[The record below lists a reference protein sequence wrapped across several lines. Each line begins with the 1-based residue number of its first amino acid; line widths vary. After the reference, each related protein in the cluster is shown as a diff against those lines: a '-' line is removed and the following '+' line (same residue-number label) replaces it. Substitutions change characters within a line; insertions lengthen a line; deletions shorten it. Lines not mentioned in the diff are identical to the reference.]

1 MIVDL
6 PATSTAAVSKR
17 LLQLRNEVGA
27 LALGRVL
34 TLIVVV
40 NDEAADDAVEVATEA
55 SRQHPCR
62 IIVVVSG
69 TRRGSN
75 RIDGQIRIGGDAGAS
90 EVVILRLFGQL
101 AAQGQSVV
109 TPLLLADSPSLPGGR
124 VRRRPICA
132 TTRSPRWRLD
142 GSPMRLRPP
151 GHGPCST
158 ASRRPTSLETPI
170 WPGPG

>member
-90 EVVILRLFGQL
+90 EVVIMRLFGQL

-109 TPLLLADSPSLPGGR
+109 TPLLLADSP
-124 VRRRPICA
+124 VVA
-132 TTRSPRWRLD
+132 W
-142 GSPMRLRPP
+142 
-151 GHGPCST
+151 
-158 ASRRPTSLETPI
+158 
-170 WPGPG
+170 